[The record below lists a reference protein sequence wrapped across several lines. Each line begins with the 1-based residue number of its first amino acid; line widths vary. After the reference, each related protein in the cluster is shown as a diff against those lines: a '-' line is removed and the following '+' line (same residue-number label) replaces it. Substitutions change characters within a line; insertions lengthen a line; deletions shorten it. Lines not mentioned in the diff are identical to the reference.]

1 MNRSALRLLPAA
13 ASLAAVL
20 FAAAAPAQRA
30 REAAPAAAAANN
42 TGCNPT
48 ALAGTNALHLIAPQF
63 GVLQPFDGTLPVS
76 SCSLAV
82 NNPGYSSGR
91 LTVVEWDPLSL
102 TPDPTAVALRTRGYS
117 ASELQYN
124 RVRANFNP
132 PIVTQAVAGV
142 AAATRT
148 TLALDYVVTDNING
162 QDLNYWTDGPVEM
175 PTAFTHSSGG
185 VPAPMPGSHPVLGIS
200 FCPGEDTA
208 DLRVLQSVAGP
219 SVLLGFGPYEY
230 LQQFRVPER
239 CELRWIEI
247 AFGYNQNV
255 GPIPVGLMGI
265 VDGASMP
272 DPIAALPTPIFQADF
287 YAPFVT
293 NSVWGTHDQTAA
305 PITLEPNHDYW
316 LLVRSE
322 NTYPLNAWSKTGGE
336 STDFTD
342 RIGPLYSRQTP
353 AGVWQPRGGLALL
366 FRLIGDT
373 AAPNP
378 VSVAPAA
385 RAGLRLGIEPNP
397 ARGAAMVRWSGARG
411 SVRLEVLD
419 PRGRRVAQAEGNG
432 AEGAWSW
439 RGAAD
444 DGGPCAPG
452 VYFVRAVDDEGV
464 RGVARLVLI
473 R

>member
-1 MNRSALRLLPAA
+1 MNRSSLRLLPAA

-30 REAAPAAAAANN
+30 REATPASVTN
-42 TGCNPT
+42 TSCDG
-48 ALAGTNALHLIAPQF
+48 AVLAGTNNQFTISPQF
-63 GVLQPFDGTLPVS
+63 GVIQPFDGTVPLA

-82 NNPGYSSGR
+82 NYPGYTSGR
-91 LTVVEWDPLSL
+91 LTVVEWDPLTL
-102 TPDPTAVALRTRGYS
+102 APDPTAVALRTRGYNV
-117 ASELQYN
+117 SELQYN
-124 RVRANFNP
+124 HLRANFTP

-148 TLALDYVVTDNING
+148 TLAVDYTVTDNFNG
-162 QDLNYWTDGPVEM
+162 QSINYWSDGSIGMPRAYSHPAGGAPV
-175 PTAFTHSSGG
+175 
-185 VPAPMPGSHPVLGIS
+185 PMPGPHAVLGMT
-200 FCPGEDTA
+200 FCPGEDNG

-219 SVLLGFGPYEY
+219 SVMLGFGPYEY
-230 LQQFRVPER
+230 MQRFQVPER
-239 CELRWIEI
+239 CELKWIEL
-247 AFGYNQNV
+247 AFGYNANIY
-255 GPIPVGLMGI
+255 PIPPGMMAI
-265 VDGASMP
+265 VDGASMSEP
-272 DPIAALPTPIFQADF
+272 VPALPTPLFQADF
-287 YAPFVT
+287 YAYGVT

-305 PITLEPNHDYW
+305 PITLEPHHDYW
-316 LLVRSE
+316 LLVRAE
-322 NTYPLNAWSKTGGE
+322 NTYPLHAWSKTGAE
-336 STDFTD
+336 SADFTD

-385 RAGLRLGIEPNP
+385 SVGLRLGIEPNP

-411 SVRLEVLD
+411 RVRLEVLD
-419 PRGRRVAQAEGNG
+419 PRGRRVAQAEGSG
-432 AEGAWSW
+432 AEGTWSW
-439 RGAAD
+439 RGSAD